1 MSQGQP
7 LSALRSRRRVVCF
20 QVNYARLRNG
30 DSSPGSKAGDDVSR
44 HRRSDCRMET
54 FERWIH
60 RRRTAHARSAVEDPR
75 HPRAARPL
83 RRTDAGGV
91 RADAG
96 RDSNPRRV
104 APDGVAACQARR
116 TRRRACP
123 PREEKRPANQG
134 DRRPGH
140 VVWTLLMSQGQ
151 PLSALRS
158 RRRVV
163 CFQVNYARLRNGDS
177 SPGSKAGDDVSR
189 HRRSDCRMETF
200 ERWMH
205 CRRTAHARSA
215 VEHARHPA
223 LIARFVEQTPAA
235 YVAMQAARLESSACR
250 PDGVAACQAR
260 RTRRRAYPSQEE
272 KRPANQ
278 GDRRPSHAVWTLA
291 ISQGAV

>member
-20 QVNYARLRNG
+20 QVN
-30 DSSPGSKAGDDVSR
+30 
-44 HRRSDCRMET
+44 C
-54 FERWIH
+54 
-60 RRRTAHARSAVEDPR
+60 
-75 HPRAARPL
+75 
-83 RRTDAGGV
+83 
-91 RADAG
+91 
-96 RDSNPRRV
+96 
-104 APDGVAACQARR
+104 
-116 TRRRACP
+116 
-123 PREEKRPANQG
+123 
-134 DRRPGH
+134 
-140 VVWTLLMSQGQ
+140 
-151 PLSALRS
+151 
-158 RRRVV
+158 
-163 CFQVNYARLRNGDS
+163 ARLRNGDS

-223 LIARFVEQTPAA
+223 LLARFVEQTPAA
-235 YVAMQAARLESSACR
+235 YVPMQAARLESSACR

-260 RTRRRAYPSQEE
+260 RTRRRACPSQEEKRPANQGDRRPSHAVWTLLMSQGQPLSALRSRRRVVCFQVNCARLRNGDSSPGSKAGDDVSRHRRSDCRMETFERWMHCRRTAHARSAVEHARHPALLARFVEQTPAAYVPMQAARLESSACRPDGVAACQARRTRRRACPSQEE